1 MVRARVWRRP
11 RYWLW
16 LAVLLLFL
24 WLWQTV
30 SLAEVWRVLSRLSLG
45 PVLLL
50 LAANGLVLLSMSGRW
65 WLILRVQGYRL
76 PYFTLV
82 GYRLAAFGVSYFTPG
97 PHFGGEP
104 LQVYLVQRHQR
115 VPGAT
120 AVAAV
125 TLDKLLELLVNF
137 GFLAGGLL
145 LVLQQR
151 IFADLLAVLL
161 TGLGVVMLA
170 VPLVTLLSLSAGGAP
185 FSAALRLIDWL
196 ALKLSGSGG
205 ERLFT
210 SAFYQKAAALARA
223 SEQQV
228 TDFCRHH
235 PVALLLALAVSIINW
250 GLLVAEYWL
259 ALHFL
264 GATLTPA
271 QTIIALTAARMA
283 ILLPLPG
290 GLGALEASQV
300 LALQLLGFD
309 PAIGLSLSLLI
320 RARDV
325 LLGGLGLWWGG
336 LKV

>member
-1 MVRARVWRRP
+1 MVRASRWRRP

-16 LAVLLLFL
+16 LAVLLLL
-24 WLWQTV
+24 VWLLQTV
-30 SLAEVWRVLSRLSLG
+30 SPAEVGRVLGRLSLG
-45 PVLLL
+45 PVLLW
-50 LAANGLVLLSMSGRW
+50 LAANGLVLLSLSGRW
-65 WLILRVQGYRL
+65 WLVLRAQGYRL
-76 PYFTLV
+76 PYLTLV

-115 VPGAT
+115 VPGA
-120 AVAAV
+120 AAIAAV

-151 IFADLLAVLL
+151 IFVGLPAMLL
-161 TGLGVVMLA
+161 TGLGVALLA

-185 FSAALRLIDWL
+185 FSAVLRLIDWL
-196 ALKLSGSGG
+196 ALMLSGSAG
-205 ERLFT
+205 ERL
-210 SAFYQKAAALARA
+210 SGSVFYRQATVAARA

-228 TDFCRHH
+228 TDVCRHH
-235 PVALLLALAVSIINW
+235 KAALLLALAASIVNW

-264 GATLTPA
+264 GVTLTPA
-271 QTIIALTAARMA
+271 QTIIALTAARVA

-300 LALQLLGFD
+300 LALQVLGFE
-309 PAIGLSLSLLI
+309 PAIGLSLGLLI
-320 RARDV
+320 RTRDV

-336 LKV
+336 LKS

>member
-1 MVRARVWRRP
+1 MVRTRVWRRP

-24 WLWQTV
+24 WLWQ
-30 SLAEVWRVLSRLSLG
+30 SFSPAEVWGVLSRLSLG

-50 LAANGLVLLSMSGRW
+50 LLANGLVLLSMSGRW
-65 WLILRVQGYRL
+65 WLILRAQGYRL
-76 PYFTLV
+76 PYLTLA
-82 GYRLAAFGVSYFTPG
+82 GYRLAVFGVSYFTPG

-120 AVAAV
+120 AIAAV

-151 IFADLLAVLL
+151 IFADLLALLL
-161 TGLGVVMLA
+161 TGLGFAMLA

-185 FSAALRLIDWL
+185 FSAALRLT
-196 ALKLSGSGG
+196 LKLSGSGG
-205 ERLFT
+205 QRLSG
-210 SAFYQKAAALARA
+210 SAFYQKVAALAQA

-228 TDFCRHH
+228 TGFCRHH
-235 PVALLLALAVSIINW
+235 PVALLAALAVSVINW

-320 RARDV
+320 RGRDV

-336 LKV
+336 LKA